1 MKVVLR
7 SDIAGVGRRG
17 DIVDVSDGHARNYL
31 LPRGMA
37 FAATPGAVNQ
47 ANSMRKA
54 RDLRETADR
63 EAAQTVAG
71 QLKDRTITITAKAG
85 AEGRLFGSVTAADI
99 ADALSSQAGIEV
111 DRKKVV
117 SSRSVRSVPTQRSCA
132 STPTSSAISP
142 STSLLAEVN
151 RFLHRPSTGC
161 DVYAQPYS
169 QAIPRVTPLAVHSL
183 MQAG

>member
-17 DIVDVSDGHARNYL
+17 DIVDVADGHARNYL

-37 FAATPGAVNQ
+37 FAATAGAVNQ
-47 ANSMRKA
+47 ANAMRKA

-63 EAAQTVAG
+63 EAAQTIAG

-111 DRKKVV
+111 DRKTVV
-117 SSRSVRSVPTQRSCA
+117 SQPIRAVGA
-132 STPTSSAISP
+132 HSAI
-142 STSLLAEVN
+142 L
-151 RFLHRPSTGC
+151 RLHA
-161 DVYAQPYS
+161 DVECNIALN
-169 QAIPRVTPLAVHSL
+169 IV
-183 MQAG
+183 AG

>member
-47 ANSMRKA
+47 ANAMRKA

-63 EAAQTVAG
+63 EAAQTIAG
-71 QLKDRTITITAKAG
+71 QLKDRTLTITAKAG
-85 AEGRLFGSVTAADI
+85 AEGRLFGSVTSADI
-99 ADALSSQAGIEV
+99 ADALASQAGIEV

-117 SSRSVRSVPTQRSCA
+117 SQPIRSVGAHTAVLR
-132 STPTSSAISP
+132 
-142 STSLLAEVN
+142 
-151 RFLHRPSTGC
+151 LHA
-161 DVYAQPYS
+161 DVECNIALN
-169 QAIPRVTPLAVHSL
+169 VV
-183 MQAG
+183 AG